1 MHFVGYTP
9 RDPIKSFGCEE
20 SPWPSRRI
28 LSRKK
33 EINGFLIQSLE
44 ELIPFSG
51 DSKSCFILCSIF
63 MKKITYNWLSGEHL
77 G

>member
-1 MHFVGYTP
+1 
-9 RDPIKSFGCEE
+9 
-20 SPWPSRRI
+20 
-28 LSRKK
+28 
-33 EINGFLIQSLE
+33 LIQSLE